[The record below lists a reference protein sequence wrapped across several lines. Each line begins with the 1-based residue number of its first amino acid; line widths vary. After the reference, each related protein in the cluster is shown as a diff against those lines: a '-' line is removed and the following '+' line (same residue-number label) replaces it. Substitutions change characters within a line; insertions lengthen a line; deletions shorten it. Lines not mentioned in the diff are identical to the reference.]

1 MNISKVEVQSTPE
14 GMKKVNLSA
23 KFRGI
28 LTDIYNQIDLD
39 ESGGLSRQEFNLF
52 NWRTSGEEVQVNYI
66 SLAESSVDKILYM
79 MK

>member
-66 SLAESSVDKILYM
+66 SLAESSVDKILYTF
-79 MK
+79 K